1 MRMTGT
7 PTRRPRLVGIGVG
20 PGDPELVTVKGVR
33 LLRSADRV
41 VVPVMDGAGV
51 GRAEAT
57 VREYV
62 APERIVRAVFAL
74 DERDGVTPRREQAW
88 DDAARVVTQAF
99 SAGAGL
105 VAFATIGDPNVYSTF
120 TYIAATVRRQVPDV
134 DVATVPGI
142 TAMQD
147 LAARSGT
154 VLCQGREPLTLMPI
168 TAGVEAF
175 DAALAGPG
183 TVVAYKG
190 WRRMDGLVEALRRHA
205 RLSDAVI
212 GTGLGLPGERIGP
225 AAAVNGPLPYLST
238 VLVPSRRD
246 TRGGKL

>member
-1 MRMTGT
+1 VTGAI
-7 PTRRPRLVGIGVG
+7 LCGVGVG
-20 PGDPELVTVKGVR
+20 PGDPELITVKAVR
-33 LLRSADRV
+33 VLQQADVV
-41 VVPVMDGAGV
+41 VVPVMEGADTGT

-57 VREYV
+57 VMAYV
-62 APERIVRAVFAL
+62 PAERVIRAAFAL
-74 DERDGVTPRREQAW
+74 DDRGGVTQRREQAW
-88 DDAARVVTQAF
+88 DAAARAVLAAF
-99 SAGAGL
+99 DSGAGT

-120 TYIAATVRRQVPDV
+120 TYLAQTVQDLRPDV
-134 DVATVPGI
+134 ELSTVPGI

-238 VLVPSRRD
+238 VLVPSCRD